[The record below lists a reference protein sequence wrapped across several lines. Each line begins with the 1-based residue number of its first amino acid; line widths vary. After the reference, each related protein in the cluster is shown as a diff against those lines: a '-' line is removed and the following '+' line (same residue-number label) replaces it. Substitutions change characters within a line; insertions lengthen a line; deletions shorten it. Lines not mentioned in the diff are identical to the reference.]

1 MTYRLLTAFRRLFEG
16 KRYIH
21 RNSTL
26 GDQIAVEVYE
36 DIYSLG
42 RSPKFLDSVASMRRG
57 VGPRNKTVSLARMRR
72 GDGTLGELL
81 DPTTAKQIPGYEVR
95 RGAIAT
101 IDCGVE
107 VKILNKAMIKQID
120 RVVNDLEKQVKNWKT
135 VSPDLVSIAIV
146 GINWA
151 PYTVGYEGDRAYKT
165 DGTKNKH
172 PYQEAPQ
179 AEQHIVQRVISQ
191 KIYDEVLIL
200 RYRATNDGT
209 YAFAWDDDAKT
220 KDEYRAALIRLS
232 KEIEKRF

>member
-1 MTYRLLTAFRRLFEG
+1 MTHRLLRAFRGLFEG
-16 KRYIH
+16 KRYLH

-26 GDQIAVEVYE
+26 GDQIAVELYE
-36 DIYSLG
+36 DIHGLG
-42 RSPKFLDSVASMRRG
+42 RSVKFLASIDSTQRG
-57 VGPRNKTVSLARMRR
+57 VGPQNKAVSLARMRR

-81 DPTTAKQIPGYEVR
+81 HPTAAKHIPGYSVR

-120 RVVNDLEKQVKNWKT
+120 RVVNDLEKQVKNWKA
-135 VSPDLVSIAIV
+135 VSPDAVSIAIV

-151 PYTVGYEGDRAYKT
+151 PYTVGYEGERAYRT
-165 DGTKNKH
+165 DGIKNKH

-179 AEQHIVQRVISQ
+179 AEQHIIQRVVSQ

-209 YAFAWDDDAKT
+209 YPFAWDNETNT
-220 KDEYRAALIRLS
+220 KDEYRAALIRIS
-232 KEIEKRF
+232 KEIERRL